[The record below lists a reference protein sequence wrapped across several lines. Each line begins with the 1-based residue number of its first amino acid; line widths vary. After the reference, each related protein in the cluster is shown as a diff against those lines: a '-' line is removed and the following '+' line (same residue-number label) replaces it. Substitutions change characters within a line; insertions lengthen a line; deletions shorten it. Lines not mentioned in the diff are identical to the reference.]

1 MEYSNPGPN
10 VKAVELEL
18 PAINSN
24 KRTVTVFFFLTSN
37 TRWLTVFSLIHLVT
51 TLDDIVGKYNYN

>member
-10 VKAVELEL
+10 VKAVELFTS
-18 PAINSN
+18 INSN

>member
-1 MEYSNPGPN
+1 MEYSIPEPN

-24 KRTVTVFFFLTSN
+24 KRSVTVFFFLTSN